1 MSRILSRAALL
12 VGLLLALAS
21 GAYAQQAG
29 EFITRA
35 KTAILLDYE
44 SGSVVFQKQA
54 DELVAPASMS
64 KLMTLAVLFRAL
76 KDGKITLDTPLKTSE
91 NAWRTGGAP
100 SGTSAMFIPINTT
113 TPVSELI
120 QGIVVQSGNDACIT
134 VAEGLGGTVAKFADM
149 MTAEARRIGLQKST
163 FANPTGLS
171 DPKQL
176 MTARELAVLARYLI
190 REYPEHFPVF
200 GQREFNYRKHRFI
213 NRNPLLGEAGVD
225 GMKTGHTKDA
235 GYGMVVTARVGED
248 QRRLIGVVMGLADE
262 KERKTDTKR
271 LLEWGAKSIAKARLF
286 EASET
291 VGYARVWGGSAMYVP
306 LQGKGAIDVVL
317 PKFPA
322 GQKLKGEIIYQGPL
336 KPPVKTGSEI
346 AILRITSTVPGHAEP
361 LATSE
366 VPLYATADVEPA
378 GFSWR
383 GIDALLVYAMSL
395 VKL

>member
-1 MSRILSRAALL
+1 MSRILPRAALL
-12 VGLLLALAS
+12 LSFLVAFVSLAE
-21 GAYAQQAG
+21 AQQAG
-29 EFITRA
+29 EFVTRA
-35 KTAILLDYE
+35 KNAILLDYE

-76 KDGKITLDTPLKTSE
+76 KEGKITLETEFKTSE

-100 SGTSAMFIPINTT
+100 SGTSAMFIPINNV

-120 QGIVVQSGNDACIT
+120 QGIVVQSGNDACLT
-134 VAEGLGGTVAKFADM
+134 VAEGLGGTVAKFAEM
-149 MTAEARRIGLQKST
+149 MTAEARRIGLPNST

-171 DPKQL
+171 DPNQK

-190 REYPEHFPVF
+190 REYPERFPVF

-225 GMKTGHTKDA
+225 GMKTGHTKEA
-235 GYGMVVTARVGED
+235 GYGMVVTALVGEE

-286 EASET
+286 DDSQT
-291 VGYARVWGGSAMYVP
+291 VGYARVWGGSSMYVP
-306 LQGKGAIDVVL
+306 LAGKGAIDVVL

-322 GQKLKGEIIYQGPL
+322 GQKLKGEIVYQGPL
-336 KPPVKTGSEI
+336 KPPVKAGQEI
-346 AILRITSTVPGHAEP
+346 AVLRITSTVPGHAEP

-366 VPLYATADVEPA
+366 VPLFATSDVEPS
-378 GFSWR
+378 GFTWR
-383 GIDALLVYAMSL
+383 GIDALLVYAMGL